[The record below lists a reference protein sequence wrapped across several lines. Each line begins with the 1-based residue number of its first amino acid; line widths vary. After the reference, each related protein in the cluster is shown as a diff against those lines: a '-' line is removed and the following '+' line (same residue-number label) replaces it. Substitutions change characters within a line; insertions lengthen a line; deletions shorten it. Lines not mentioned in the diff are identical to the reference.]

1 MAVTK
6 DKELE
11 LIRILEHHGRIET
24 DVLAKMLDENEEDVK
39 TGMKKL
45 EDEKV
50 ILSYGAI
57 IDWNKVTTE
66 DHIAAMIDVKVTPQ
80 REVGFDEVAARIQR
94 FPEVTALYLMSGT
107 YDLSVMVEGQTME
120 GVARFVSNKLSTL
133 DAVLSTTTHFRL
145 KKYKHDGVIFDQEE
159 KDRRMVVSP

>member
-1 MAVTK
+1 MTK

-11 LIRILEHHGRIET
+11 LIRILEHNGRIET
-24 DVLAKMLDENEEDVK
+24 GVVAKMLDENEDDVIK
-39 TGMKKL
+39 CMKKL

-50 ILSYGAI
+50 ILSYGAL

-120 GVARFVSNKLSTL
+120 GVARFVSKKLSTL

-145 KKYKHDGVIFDQEE
+145 KKYKHDGVIFNQEE